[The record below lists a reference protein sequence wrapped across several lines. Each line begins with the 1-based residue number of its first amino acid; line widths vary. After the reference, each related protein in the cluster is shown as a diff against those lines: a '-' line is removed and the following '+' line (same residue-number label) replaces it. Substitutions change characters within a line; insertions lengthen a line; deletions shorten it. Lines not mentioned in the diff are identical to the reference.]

1 MSQDRQII
9 YITGAGP
16 GDPNLLTLKA
26 KEVLEKSD
34 VILYDNLVSDETL
47 KLALLIN
54 PDVQLIYAGKVPYNV
69 EESVDREEVKKLLL
83 KLVKEYKTICRL
95 KGGDP
100 NVFGRGGEEAVFL
113 KEHNINFEIVPGVS
127 SITAVPAYAGIP
139 LTHRDACSSFTVI
152 SAHEDTNNPD
162 SKIRWENFD
171 AVNSTLVLLMG
182 VKNLPKIIKKL
193 ILLGRK
199 KDTPVAIVYCGTTSK
214 QLTLITNLENAVR
227 DVEDKKIQAP
237 SVIIIGEVVNYRE
250 VLNWFETKPLFK
262 KRILITRSHSQSQ
275 SFAEKLIKSGAE
287 VINCPTVSYEIIEK
301 EIYNKNIIS
310 NISNYDWIFFT
321 SQNAVQF
328 FFEILNKNYLDSR
341 ALANVQIAAVGY
353 KTKLEL
359 LKYNIKADFVPKKF
373 SVSELV
379 NELAEKTNIR
389 NKRILFPTQTGI
401 QRDLPLENITT
412 WFIYRPCFVEKL
424 DTEIVNEIKKGIDV
438 ITFFS
443 SNTAKHFYKLA
454 QAYELHVPA
463 LMAVIGEETGKAVT
477 ELFGKVDI
485 MAEPFTEDGLIN
497 SMERYFIENART
509 ALKI

>member
-34 VILYDNLVSDETL
+34 VILYDNLVSDEIL

-193 ILLGRK
+193 ILL
-199 KDTPVAIVYCGTTSK
+199 DPSA
-214 QLTLITNLENAVR
+214 
-227 DVEDKKIQAP
+227 DKSIY
-237 SVIIIGEVVNYRE
+237 G
-250 VLNWFETKPLFK
+250 
-262 KRILITRSHSQSQ
+262 IL
-275 SFAEKLIKSGAE
+275 
-287 VINCPTVSYEIIEK
+287 V
-301 EIYNKNIIS
+301 
-310 NISNYDWIFFT
+310 
-321 SQNAVQF
+321 
-328 FFEILNKNYLDSR
+328 ILN
-341 ALANVQIAAVGY
+341 
-353 KTKLEL
+353 
-359 LKYNIKADFVPKKF
+359 
-373 SVSELV
+373 LV
-379 NELAEKTNIR
+379 F
-389 NKRILFPTQTGI
+389 IL
-401 QRDLPLENITT
+401 
-412 WFIYRPCFVEKL
+412 
-424 DTEIVNEIKKGIDV
+424 
-438 ITFFS
+438 
-443 SNTAKHFYKLA
+443 
-454 QAYELHVPA
+454 
-463 LMAVIGEETGKAVT
+463 
-477 ELFGKVDI
+477 
-485 MAEPFTEDGLIN
+485 
-497 SMERYFIENART
+497 
-509 ALKI
+509 